1 MSEIDNKLTDGFA
14 ERLCDLMQE
23 NKTCADALAQELN
36 LSSSAIYKWLR
47 KASLPEFENAIALAD
62 FFDCSLDYLFALDEI
77 DAQYTPHHPSLPFC
91 EQFSNVLTEKK
102 MSEYRLVKLTG
113 ISRSKI
119 ASWRKGKSL
128 PGIHSLITVADV
140 LDLTLDGLVGRY

>member
-1 MSEIDNKLTDGFA
+1 MSETDNKLTDGFA

-62 FFDCSLDYLFALDEI
+62 FFDCSLDYLSHWMKSTHNIRRIIPHCRFASSF
-77 DAQYTPHHPSLPFC
+77 QTSSPKRKCP
-91 EQFSNVLTEKK
+91 N
-102 MSEYRLVKLTG
+102 
-113 ISRSKI
+113 I
-119 ASWRKGKSL
+119 ALSSSPAYPEAK
-128 PGIHSLITVADV
+128 
-140 LDLTLDGLVGRY
+140 

>member
-77 DAQYTPHHPSLPFC
+77 DAQYTPHHPALPF
-91 EQFSNVLTEKK
+91 
-102 MSEYRLVKLTG
+102 
-113 ISRSKI
+113 
-119 ASWRKGKSL
+119 
-128 PGIHSLITVADV
+128 
-140 LDLTLDGLVGRY
+140 

>member
-47 KASLPEFENAIALAD
+47 KASLPDFDTLVALAD
-62 FFDCSLDYLFALDEI
+62 FFD
-77 DAQYTPHHPSLPFC
+77 
-91 EQFSNVLTEKK
+91 V
-102 MSEYRLVKLTG
+102 
-113 ISRSKI
+113 
-119 ASWRKGKSL
+119 
-128 PGIHSLITVADV
+128 
-140 LDLTLDGLVGRY
+140 TLDFLFNRD